1 MLSSRPRTGGGDA
14 VRLGELLGRSWRTF
28 SRLGQARFAESGL
41 SAASVRLLLALAAE
55 PDSRMGDLA
64 KRLGVTARALTPITD
79 SLANDGLVTRVVDPT
94 DRRAFKLVLTELG
107 TTRAENLGNPAGE
120 DQRRDLRRLDLRAA
134 ARPGATAPHLR
145 RGSGRRDNR
154 RVLTATTAHGPRAGS
169 LRSVPVVGRLLSA
182 SRAARS
188 LSRRT
193 TYACCRPTRRQR

>member
-1 MLSSRPRTGGGDA
+1 MSSRPQTGDGDA

-94 DRRAFKLVLTELG
+94 DRRAFKLILTELG
-107 TTRAENLGNPAGE
+107 
-120 DQRRDLRRLDLRAA
+120 
-134 ARPGATAPHLR
+134 
-145 RGSGRRDNR
+145 
-154 RVLTATTAHGPRAGS
+154 
-169 LRSVPVVGRLLSA
+169 A
-182 SRAARS
+182 SRAKDLGILQAKIS
-188 LSRRT
+188 DDIFGALAPEQRRELERLLRTFVEAASDET
-193 TYACCRPTRRQR
+193 TDEC

>member
-1 MLSSRPRTGGGDA
+1 VSSRSQTGDGDA

-79 SLANDGLVTRVVDPT
+79 SLANDGLVTRTVDPT

-107 TTRAENLGNPAGE
+107 TSRAEHLAILQAKISDEIFGALASE
-120 DQRRDLRRLDLRAA
+120 QRRELE
-134 ARPGATAPHLR
+134 
-145 RGSGRRDNR
+145 
-154 RVLTATTAHGPRAGS
+154 
-169 LRSVPVVGRLLSA
+169 RLL
-182 SRAARS
+182 RTFVEAAGDE
-188 LSRRT
+188 T
-193 TYACCRPTRRQR
+193 TDEC